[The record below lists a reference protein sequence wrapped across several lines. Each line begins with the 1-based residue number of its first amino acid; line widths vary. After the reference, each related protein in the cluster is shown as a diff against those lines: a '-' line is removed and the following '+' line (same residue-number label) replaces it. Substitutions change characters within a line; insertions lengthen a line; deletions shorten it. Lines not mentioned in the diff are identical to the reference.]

1 MTAKRASTKIPQPF
15 TNLQLLLI
23 QNFSKNI
30 PDESLLEIQ
39 QLLVDYFANKA
50 SDLADKFWDEKG
62 ITDEMV
68 AKRHFRTPYKP
79 TAK

>member
-50 SDLADKFWDEKG
+50 SDLADIIWEEKG
-62 ITDEMV
+62 LSDEYFLN
-68 AKRHFRTPYKP
+68 KQERTPYSKL
-79 TAK
+79 KK